1 MSDVDIII
9 QVHTEGVQ
17 KVGNLSSSLRNLSAT
32 LRGIN
37 VPMAKLD
44 AQTKAVHKA
53 LGITSRGVD
62 QHAKSIKGLIQ
73 NQKILGVEQKK
84 ITADLNALRSAY
96 VLAGKE
102 TTQLG
107 RSIGVTTRELQAFS
121 KTFRGMRLRAIGSDF
136 QNISLRM
143 SKLGKDAQF
152 VGRSLLINLTL
163 PLATFARTGLQTF
176 KEVDTQLTRL
186 TKVMENV
193 APTLD
198 IAAQKIT
205 GLGDATFSDLIK
217 PEDIQNAKLF
227 VENFNKLNTALTQM
241 SLKFGVAKQMVV
253 SIGAD
258 FAELGVTS
266 KDNIAS
272 LAEMTLEL
280 EKLGTMDI
288 KGAQDLT
295 QALFFQSKRA
305 LEANGALKGLTS
317 ARERETRA
325 IDAARAQM
333 YLFNAVENA
342 TALTLR
348 DLGDALPE
356 VGSMATSFGISMTE
370 AAALLAP
377 MKAAGLDIGAS
388 ANSIKVSL
396 QRLLAPTKQ
405 NSDMINKLAKEYG
418 VLGDAQKDFT
428 LSTKTGLIG
437 LDATVRM
444 FREILRSK
452 AGPEG
457 ALRLMSDLFEKRQG
471 PRMYLAIEQLD
482 LFNKQLELTG
492 GYAETLPNQL
502 APAEVQMAR
511 VAEETAK
518 KFVNFNTTIVPKTV
532 RSFKDIGNIARIATA
547 TAGQKIEIEAGKTLI
562 IKPEDIANARAV
574 RDAVGDFVVK
584 KKQAEGIDIISEVKT
599 EAGRALMIQLA
610 GGANAAQLAQSE
622 LDRSLQTTAA
632 SIDKIKNA
640 FKLFAADLIARLAPT
655 IEKIS
660 KKVVQMYETWMSP
673 EFEQTRKRITD
684 LILSVGSFL
693 AGLGPVIL
701 AMGTF
706 QAVVGKVGLGLAR
719 FFPKLKNIDG
729 GFVGLGKSAELAAT
743 SVNNFYKKYITGVK
757 AAADQA
763 NIAAPSISAL
773 VSGKISKGKEL
784 ISAETALGTIK
795 GRGASIQT
803 ARLAK
808 IGITDIEGG
817 PTAIQQQDI
826 ISKYLR
832 ARPTATKIPRGRIQG
847 AAVGIPAEFYEG
859 GLLRPEIASA
869 FSQYQG
875 LSFAERQGVSATRG
889 RGLAKKQIQAVQ
901 SFQRAQ
907 PVFAAK
913 GVGIAQQISDTG
925 QVGAMRYAFRDREI
939 TTQQARKIAGGGIG
953 GLTQRAALRMEGAR
967 EIATAPIRSL
977 GKVKQGAIAATT
989 AFKAAPSIPGSAIQ
1003 WTKMGAGA
1011 TAYFAQLKGGQVA
1024 LDALI
1029 LKHQVLGMAA
1039 PGRFKMLGTAILGV
1053 IKNMKLAT
1061 IATRIFKTTLM
1072 MTGIG
1077 AIIAGV
1083 AAVVFLVIKNMD
1095 KIRGATK
1102 AWDALKRAF
1111 GLIKDAAM
1119 EVIRPI
1125 QDLFAQF
1132 GSKGAQ
1138 AEAAGSG
1145 IANIFTGIAKA
1156 VEFVAG
1162 MIKVFVEKVI
1172 QPYLY
1177 GIINIVMAI
1186 VSIFKGNWG
1195 DAFKFL
1201 IAAVASVAKGVIN
1214 LFIGMGVGIVKV
1226 IVAAISKVLD
1236 AFSKIPIVGGLF
1248 GAAKSGLQAIGNFAT
1263 SAMQGVGNIIIKGLD
1278 KAASLGVKKSTG
1290 AVMAGK
1296 SGMAKA
1302 GGDVGKA
1309 GNEAITNALG
1319 DESGVG
1325 NAMDKIKNK
1334 IKEGMADAAQKLYD
1348 FVVDRFSQSI
1358 KKFVSD
1364 SVKALNKQK
1373 EMALKVFD
1381 VQLNTLMKLEK
1392 AEESLTRKKEYETNR
1407 RKLIDDAS
1415 LRQEQYRRNRALAI
1429 YEGRIDDARILDL
1442 EERQSAKESTQ
1453 ELATLDETRR
1463 KELAKENLEALR
1475 EAINNAKELA
1485 GKFFDESIEKFQLA
1499 AEHITRIAPVTIEQ
1513 YEAQLMEL
1521 RNLSVQYADNNNLE
1535 FGKMFEKFSTTIA
1548 EKMPNTVDDFGK
1560 ALGAFTT
1567 PLDALVALAEAKYG
1581 LGSEDEATVLGVTH
1595 AMSKAVIGITL
1606 GMLVDIG
1613 DTFATASPAITE
1625 KYGDITG
1632 GIKGL
1637 TEEVSADGT
1646 TIFSNFKTGVL
1657 GIFTGLLAEIK
1668 TAFLTPFEAAFAAS
1682 NPTTVYTQAIAD
1694 GNLTIKA
1701 EFEKTLAYNEELAK
1715 KMKAA
1720 LDPAI
1725 RKWIELKTKIE
1736 EAGDAAK
1743 NFGGAA
1749 PDLTGGAR
1757 PANFTTVDRYEES
1770 LIRSGIITPLDRVK
1784 YPTADAARRA
1794 AMKRMAT
1801 GGYLNAPT
1809 TREIP
1814 AILHGGE
1821 FVLNAAAVKRLGIAT
1836 LTKLNNYRIPKYKM
1850 GGYVPSKFTVP
1861 SSSTPPV
1868 AGVSVN
1874 SVSTVNI
1881 QVENFIGQEEWF
1893 KSMMKEYNVNV
1904 LPRNQKAA
1912 GLESRTFTTYN
1923 GINQGL

>member
-9 QVHTEGVQ
+9 QVHTQGVQ
-17 KVGNLSSSLRNLSAT
+17 QVGNLSSSLRNLTNT

-73 NQKILGVEQKK
+73 NQRVLSTEQRR
-84 ITADLNALRSAY
+84 ITADLSALRNAY
-96 VLAGKE
+96 TLAGRE
-102 TTQLG
+102 STALG
-107 RSIGVTTRELQAFS
+107 RSIGLTTRELQGFS

-217 PEDIQNAKLF
+217 PEDIQNARLF
-227 VENFNKLNTALTQM
+227 VKNFNDLNTALTQM

-305 LEANGALKGLTS
+305 LEANGALEGLTS
-317 ARERETRA
+317 AREREMRA

-655 IEKIS
+655 IEEIS
-660 KKVVQMYETWMSP
+660 KKVVKMYETWMSP
-673 EFEQTRKRITD
+673 EFEQTRKRIAD

-706 QAVVGKVGLGLAR
+706 QAVVGKVGLGLSR

-729 GFVGLGKSAELAAT
+729 GFIGLGRSAILAKDSINKFYENYISKTKTASALKPITGAASGTDPFTSAMKLPQKAVDAAKKQFALGARAKGAGTQYGIPSKTGLSMPILSPDAGRALQILTAQELVQKGVQPFASGVIPSAKGFISPKDPVAQLMTQMRRQPYFEKAGITQDFSDTSGTRFFRKGREISERRALGVARGGMRGVVSRIGIGADVARAGIGDGVAKARGVMTAVRTAAT
-743 SVNNFYKKYITGVK
+743 
-757 AAADQA
+757 
-763 NIAAPSISAL
+763 AAPSTGAGV
-773 VSGKISKGKEL
+773 VSGMQAG
-784 ISAETALGTIK
+784 TA
-795 GRGASIQT
+795 
-803 ARLAK
+803 
-808 IGITDIEGG
+808 
-817 PTAIQQQDI
+817 
-826 ISKYLR
+826 
-832 ARPTATKIPRGRIQG
+832 
-847 AAVGIPAEFYEG
+847 
-859 GLLRPEIASA
+859 
-869 FSQYQG
+869 
-875 LSFAERQGVSATRG
+875 
-889 RGLAKKQIQAVQ
+889 
-901 SFQRAQ
+901 
-907 PVFAAK
+907 
-913 GVGIAQQISDTG
+913 
-925 QVGAMRYAFRDREI
+925 
-939 TTQQARKIAGGGIG
+939 
-953 GLTQRAALRMEGAR
+953 
-967 EIATAPIRSL
+967 
-977 GKVKQGAIAATT
+977 
-989 AFKAAPSIPGSAIQ
+989 
-1003 WTKMGAGA
+1003 
-1011 TAYFAQLKGGQVA
+1011 
-1024 LDALI
+1024 
-1029 LKHQVLGMAA
+1029 
-1039 PGRFKMLGTAILGV
+1039 AILGQTKAWQAATGATRAYV
-1053 IKNMKLAT
+1053 AQTVALGGTPTLMGRISAAIAGLTKSTKLAT
-1061 IATRIFKTTLM
+1061 IATRIFKMTLM

-1077 AIIAGV
+1077 AIIAGI
-1083 AAVVFLVIKNMD
+1083 AAVVFLVVKNMD

-1567 PLDALVALAEAKYG
+1567 PLDALVTLAEAKYG